1 MHNHPGG
8 NPIPSKQDFDI
19 TNNLIEASKILGVK
33 FLDHIIITKNNYYSF
48 VENNDICF

>member
-1 MHNHPGG
+1 MFYFILQINILY
-8 NPIPSKQDFDI
+8 NYLDI
-19 TNNLIEASKILGVK
+19 ESNNLIEASKILGVK